1 MSMSLFRAPRPTLN
15 RFFCSTAL
23 VVCALTLS
31 ACGGSDADELG
42 TVQTSSQICPV
53 TQPMTMADANPD
65 MQSALQPARGMNV
78 SPDALFAED
87 IQDPMARIKRAEA
100 AIVDLRRDMNALQ
113 APIAQTTAAPLT
125 PQDQVPP
132 PAPTMEAGTAAPQSL
147 SPIVNQP
154 TAPTPNTHPNT
165 HPSTPAITTTAAPIP
180 PTKAPVIAP
189 VMAPVMDEPVVKAT
203 APVQSKIAA
212 PSGPVISAMRIGE
225 HAGMTRLVLDAGSAV
240 KFTTDLDNSEDL
252 LLVELPGMKWTAA
265 KSGASS
271 SPAIKSWSTQ
281 SMDNGTDGTRL
292 VIVLRQDVSIA
303 DKSLIA
309 PDANAAHYRAVID
322 LKHLGTIKRPTPVPK
337 AAPEPAAE
345 PVKTEEPK
353 AEAPKAEEP
362 KAETPAKTET
372 VTPAATVDTQAA
384 TTAPATTATAEPAH
398 AEPSAHVPP
407 PSTIASPKTTAT
419 TPDGH
424 GHDTVQD
431 GELLSGGQ

>member
-31 ACGGSDADELG
+31 ACGGSDTDELG
-42 TVQTSSQICPV
+42 TVQTSSHICPI

-132 PAPTMEAGTAAPQSL
+132 PAPAMEAGTAAPQSL

-154 TAPTPNTHPNT
+154 TTTP
-165 HPSTPAITTTAAPIP
+165 PATTTAAPIP
-180 PTKAPVIAP
+180 PTKAP

-322 LKHLGTIKRPTPVPK
+322 LKHLGTIKRPAPAPK

-362 KAETPAKTET
+362 KAETPAKMET

-384 TTAPATTATAEPAH
+384 TTTAPATAEP
-398 AEPSAHVPP
+398 AHVPP